1 MREFEEAAPKLKTN
15 QTFAA
20 SRVRLTGKSTLA
32 VAALNFPDWQTL
44 QTRTLLRLLRRPT
57 HPYRHLIMALSH
69 F

>member
-20 SRVRLTGKSTLA
+20 SLVRLPGKRTIA

-44 QTRTLLRLLRRPT
+44 QTRTLLRILRCAR
-57 HPYRHLIMALSH
+57 LIH
-69 F
+69 ITT